1 MRHSVYRR
9 ISIPA
14 VIPAMLLLVLC
25 IRQPLMAQSQPVTGT
40 VVDPS
45 GAAVADA
52 TVTITD
58 LNKNAVVK
66 TTSTD
71 ANGRFSELD
80 IEPGR
85 YAVTVERPGFK
96 KTTLSFTV
104 DISRQVALGNI
115 ALAVGEV
122 SQTVAVNEVA
132 PPVDVDS
139 MDKAYLVSQEQI
151 SQLPMN
157 GRNWISLMSTVPGMS
172 SSAQSD
178 FNVNFNDVSQF
189 HGLGGRGSE
198 NNFYLDGSPNVDV
211 GDNQSQYT
219 QPSIDSLGEF
229 RVLQSAFNAEYGRA
243 EGVAIAVQTKSGTAQ
258 FHGDAYEYLRNDF
271 FDAKCVLCNTLSPT
285 LRYNQ
290 FGGNLG
296 GPLFIPKI
304 STPHDKKLFFFY
316 NREMTRRNLPGSAY
330 ADVPNAQVLSG
341 NFSSWIV
348 PGSHL
353 PYAPQY
359 PVGTVFEPGTVTRD
373 NNGNITGGTPF
384 AGNIVPQSQ
393 WNQQSASLLNVYTKL
408 IPGYAS
414 LPAAPSAGYSRYYFN
429 NPDVLQKDQDLA
441 RVDYQ
446 VSEKFSSFFRWVNDY
461 QKEQFQTGIW
471 GSEPFPIQ
479 PQFRPKPGSS
489 WSWNLVNTFTPT
501 LAAETI
507 LSFNHQSQSLSLVG
521 NNPVSIS
528 AIGANFPQLYPQ
540 TNITNSIPNVT
551 TNTGSGTST
560 SDGGLST
567 NFNLGNPG
575 WHNWGKDYGITEN
588 LTKVLGVHT
597 IKFGAYINWDKK
609 AQTAT
614 WPQNASID
622 FSSSASMPLDTG
634 NGLANLMLGNFNNYS
649 EANAAIYP
657 YFGFQEQDFYVQD
670 SWKVNRR
677 LTVNYGLRF
686 ARIVPTYTIV
696 RGGTPGGEGT
706 FHLYSVDLSKYN
718 PAAAPQINLQT
729 GYLEGN
735 VLQELSNEGLICD
748 PCSGVPK
755 GFAPTKNFVQPRL
768 GFAYDLFGD
777 GKTAIRG
784 GFGMFNE
791 RLRQN
796 NFNFGAG
803 TNYPNQFSS
812 TALYGNVSSFS
823 LASTGQT
830 PPNMTI
836 FPTDDTMPSIY
847 SWYFGVQHE
856 IGAGFTLDASYSG
869 NHAVHL
875 MDQRQVNA
883 LPAGYTAQ
891 NPNALPSVNKQYT
904 ALLPYLGWGNLTA
917 VETNA
922 YSRYNALMIR
932 ASRRFHKGLTG
943 NFNYTFSKTMDIVD
957 NDSDQINNPF
967 NIASQYA
974 TAGYDQTHVIS
985 TDWVYLFPRLTSNRA
1000 LGILANGWEL
1010 TAILSIHSGMPFSVY
1025 SNGNLDGYNVGV
1037 QYVNVV
1043 GNPYAGQNS
1052 AQWINPAAFQQPADG
1067 TYGSTGRNAF
1077 RLPWIQNLDSSLI
1090 KNFNITE
1097 RMKVVYRFEVFNVF
1111 NHPEIWG
1118 LSGVAATGAGL
1129 NAGFIGLGPGLGINA
1144 SNDATFGQVN
1154 SWRDQRTIQMALRF
1168 EF

>member
-1 MRHSVYRR
+1 MTHLADKR
-9 ISIPA
+9 IGMP
-14 VIPAMLLLVLC
+14 VFVLGLLLLILC
-25 IRQPLMAQSQPVTGT
+25 TRQPLIAQSQPVTGT

-45 GAAVADA
+45 GAAVPGAA
-52 TVTITD
+52 VTITD
-58 LNKNAVVK
+58 VNKNQVVK
-66 TTSTD
+66 TTTTD
-71 ANGRFSELD
+71 ASGRFSELD

-85 YAVTVERPGFK
+85 YAVSIERPGFK
-96 KTTLSFTV
+96 KTTLAFDV
-104 DISRQVALGNI
+104 DVNRQVALGNI
-115 ALAVGEV
+115 TLTVGEV
-122 SQTVAVNEVA
+122 TQTVAVTEVA
-132 PPVDVDS
+132 PPIDTDS
-139 MDKAYLVSQEQI
+139 MDKAYLVNQHQI

-157 GRNWISLMSTVPGMS
+157 GRNWISLMSIVPGMS

-219 QPSIDSLGEF
+219 QPSIDSIGEF

-258 FHGDAYEYLRNDF
+258 FHGDAYEYLRNDY
-271 FDAKCVLCNTLSPT
+271 FDAKCVLCNTLHPT
-285 LRYNQ
+285 LRYDQ

-296 GPLFIPKI
+296 GWLYVPKV
-304 STPHDKKLFFFY
+304 STRHDKKIFFFY
-316 NREMTRRNLPGSAY
+316 NREMTRRTLPGSAY

-348 PGSHL
+348 PGSHM
-353 PYAPQY
+353 PYAPAY
-359 PVGTVFEPGTVTRD
+359 PVGTVFEPGTITRD
-373 NNGNITGGTPF
+373 GNGNITGGTAFP
-384 AGNIVPQSQ
+384 GNVVPQSM
-393 WNQQSASLLNVYTKL
+393 WNQQSAALLGVYTKL
-408 IPGYAS
+408 IPNYGS
-414 LPAAPSAGYSRYYFN
+414 LAAAPSAGYARYYFN
-429 NPDVLQKDQDLA
+429 NPDVLHKDQDLA

-446 VSEKFSSFFRWVNDY
+446 VNEKFSTFFRWVNDY
-461 QKEQFQTGIW
+461 QQEQFQTGIW

-479 PQFRPKPGSS
+479 PQVRPKPGSS
-489 WSWNLVNTFTPT
+489 WSWNIVNTFTPT
-501 LAAETI
+501 LAAETV
-507 LSFNHQSQSLSLVG
+507 LSYNHQSQSLSVVG
-521 NNPVSIS
+521 ANPVTIN
-528 AIGANFPQLYPQ
+528 AIGATFPQLYPQ

-551 TNTGSGTST
+551 TSTGSGYST
-560 SDGGLST
+560 SDNALTT
-567 NFNLGNPG
+567 NWNLGDPG
-575 WHNWGKDYGITEN
+575 WHNWGKDYAITEN
-588 LTKVLGVHT
+588 ITKVLGQHT

-657 YFGFQEQDFYVQD
+657 YFGFQEQDAYIQD
-670 SWKVNRR
+670 SWKVSRR

-686 ARIVPTYTIV
+686 ARVEPTYTIV

-706 FHLYSVDLSKYN
+706 FKLYSVDLSKYN
-718 PAAAPQINLQT
+718 PAAAPQVDLQT

-748 PCSGVPK
+748 PCSGVPS
-755 GFAPTKNFVQPRL
+755 GFSPTKNFVQPRI
-768 GFAYDLFGD
+768 GFAYDLFGN
-777 GKTAIRG
+777 GKTAVRA

-803 TNYPNQFSS
+803 TNYPNQFTS
-812 TALYGNVSSFS
+812 TVLDKNVSNFS
-823 LASTGQT
+823 LATTGQS

-836 FPTDDTMPSIY
+836 FPTDNTMPTIY

-856 IGAGFTLDASYSG
+856 IGGGFTLDVSYSG

-891 NPNALPSVNKQYT
+891 FPNALPSVNQKPV

-922 YSRYNALMIR
+922 YSRYDALMVR
-932 ASRRFHKGLTG
+932 ATRRFMKGLTG
-943 NFNYTFSKTMDIVD
+943 NVNYTFSKTMDVVD

-974 TAGYDQTHVIS
+974 PAGYNQTHVFS
-985 TDWVYLFPRLTSNRA
+985 TDWVYAFPKVTDKRA
-1000 LGILANGWEL
+1000 LGVLVNGWEF
-1010 TAILSIHSGMPFSVY
+1010 TSILSIHSGMPFSIY
-1025 SNGNLDGYNVGV
+1025 SNGNLDGYNAGN

-1052 AQWINPAAFQQPADG
+1052 AQWINPGAFVQPADG
-1067 TYGSTGRNAF
+1067 TYGTTGRNAF

-1090 KNFNITE
+1090 KNFYMTE
-1097 RMKVVYRFEVFNVF
+1097 RMKLVYRFEVFNVF

-1118 LSGVAATGAGL
+1118 LSGVTATGQGVS
-1129 NAGFIGLGPGLGINA
+1129 AGFIGLGPSLGINA
-1144 SNDATFGQVN
+1144 ANDATFGQVN
-1154 SWRDQRTIQMALRF
+1154 SWRDPRTIQMALRF